1 MSRTSLVPLVDAFEQ
16 RGNEIAY
23 VHHRGYRTLR
33 WTYAEVAR
41 AARQFARELESRGI
55 AKGDRIVV
63 WGENCAEWVI
73 AFFGCVLRG
82 VIVVP
87 MDRISTRE
95 FAVRVGQQVGAR
107 LFVCSR
113 EVANVTEFPVMV
125 LEELPQKLAR
135 HSAERYA
142 SPDVQRGDAV
152 EIVFT
157 SGTTAEPKGVVIS
170 HQNVLANLEP
180 LEREIQKY
188 LKYERI
194 FHPLRFL
201 NLLPLSHVFG
211 QFLGLFIPQV
221 LGATVIF
228 HDSLNPS
235 EVLKTIK
242 RERVS
247 VCVTV
252 PRLLESLKQKLER
265 DVEARGESES
275 FGREFAATEK
285 LPFWKRWWRFR
296 RVHTEFGWKFWAF
309 VCGGAAL
316 DEETEKFWSRLAF
329 AVVQGYG
336 LTETTSLISVN
347 HPFRTGKRS
356 IGKVLAGREVKLDP
370 ETNEILVRGENIASG
385 YWQGNELKPV
395 LGEEGWF
402 RTGDLGALD
411 EQGNLYFKGRKKNVI
426 VTPAGMNVY
435 PDDLESALRRET
447 EVRDVVVVGLPVE
460 GNAEPCAVLIMR
472 DGCDAAEAVRR
483 ASARLAEFQQIRS
496 WTVWPDE
503 DFPRTSTQKP
513 KTNVIQQYAIEKLRG
528 GQTKA
533 AAPTGALGE
542 LIARIT
548 KRNVGAL
555 DPNAALDSDLGL
567 SSIDRV
573 ELMSAIEDRYQVDLN
588 ETAVSQATTIGELE
602 RMMREVQTTSGAR
615 GQMRTN
621 KQYRY
626 PRWTQ
631 RWPVTWI
638 RTLVYHVATWTA
650 TTILAKPRVI
660 GRKKLSGLSGPFLVV
675 SNHVTYLDIGFVLY
689 ALPFRLRTRLAAAMI
704 GERLMALRHPL
715 PENAAIRQ
723 SPEKGFAGWFWSVQ
737 DRINYALTVAL
748 FNVFPLP
755 QRSGFRD
762 SFEYAGESAD
772 RGYSILVFPEGKR
785 TDDGSLLPFQKG
797 VGLLANRLNLPVL
810 PMRIDG
816 LFEYRVRGQR
826 FVGPNKITVRIG
838 EPVQF
843 PASANP
849 ETIAK
854 ELERRM
860 KAL

>member
-1 MSRTSLVPLVDAFEQ
+1 MPRDSLVPLIDAFEQ
-16 RGNEIAY
+16 RGREVAY

-33 WTYAEVAR
+33 WTYAEVAH
-41 AARQFARELESRGI
+41 AARRFARELESRAV
-55 AKGDRIVV
+55 AKGDRVVV
-63 WGENCAEWVI
+63 WGDNCAEWVV

-82 VIVVP
+82 AIVVP
-87 MDRISTRE
+87 MDRVATRE
-95 FAVRVGQQVGAR
+95 FALRVGHQVSAK

-113 EVANVTEFPVMV
+113 AVATVTEFPVLI
-125 LEELPQKLAR
+125 LEDLPEKIA
-135 HSAERYA
+135 HHADARYA
-142 SPDVQRGDAV
+142 SPTLQRTDPVQ
-152 EIVFT
+152 IVFT

-170 HQNVLANLEP
+170 HQNILANLEP
-180 LEREIQKY
+180 LEREIVPY

-221 LGATVIF
+221 MGATVIF

-265 DVEARGESES
+265 DLESRNELDS
-275 FGREFAATEK
+275 FHQKFKAAEGVKFT
-285 LPFWKRWWRFR
+285 KRWWRFR
-296 RVHTEFGWKFWAF
+296 RIHSEFGWKFWAF
-309 VCGGAAL
+309 VVGGAAL

-347 HPFRTGKRS
+347 HPFKTGQRS

-385 YWQGNELKPV
+385 YWQGSELTSV

-411 EQGNLYFKGRKKNVI
+411 EEGNLYFRGRKKNVI

-435 PDDLESALRRET
+435 PDDLETALRRQPA
-447 EVRDVVVVGLPVE
+447 VRDVVVVGLPVE
-460 GNAEPCAVLIMR
+460 GNAEPCAVLILR
-472 DGCDAAEAVRR
+472 DSADPADIVRAANAT
-483 ASARLAEFQQIRS
+483 LAEFQRMHK
-496 WTVWPDE
+496 WVVWPDE

-513 KTNVIQQYAIEKLRG
+513 KTNVIEQFAIEKLRG
-528 GQTKA
+528 DSATPTKQA
-533 AAPTGALGE
+533 GALGE
-542 LIARIT
+542 LISRIT
-548 KRNVGAL
+548 RKNVGDL
-555 DPNAALDSDLGL
+555 DPNATLESDLNL

-588 ETAVSQATTIGELE
+588 ETAVSQATTVGELE
-602 RMMREVQTTSGAR
+602 RLMRESRPAPIP
-615 GQMRTN
+615 
-621 KQYRY
+621 YHY

-631 RWPVTWI
+631 RRPIRWI
-638 RTLVYHVATWTA
+638 RTAVYHVATRTA
-650 TTILAKPRVI
+650 TTILAKPRII
-660 GRKKLSGLSGPFLVV
+660 GREKLRDMTGPFLVI
-675 SNHVTYLDIGFVLY
+675 SNHVTYLDIGFILY
-689 ALPFRLRTRLAAAMI
+689 ALPFRLRTRLATAMM
-704 GERLMALRHPL
+704 GERLMALRHPR

-723 SPEKGFAGWFWSVQ
+723 SPANGFTGWLWRLQ
-737 DRINYALTVAL
+737 DRLNYFYTTAL
-748 FNVFPLP
+748 FNVFPIP

-762 SFEYAGESAD
+762 SFEFAGASAD
-772 RGYSILVFPEGKR
+772 RGYSILVFPEGRR

-816 LFEYRVRGQR
+816 LFEYRLKKQR
-826 FVGPNKITVRIG
+826 LIGPNKITVRIG
-838 EPVQF
+838 DPVKF
-843 PASANP
+843 PANADP
-849 ETIAK
+849 ETVAK
-854 ELERRM
+854 ELERRV

>member
-1 MSRTSLVPLVDAFEQ
+1 MSRASLVPLVDAFEQ
-16 RGNEIAY
+16 RGREIAY
-23 VHHRGYRTLR
+23 VHHRGYRTHR
-33 WTYAEVAR
+33 WTYAQVAR

-55 AKGDRIVV
+55 AKGDRVVV
-63 WGENCAEWVI
+63 WGENCAEWVV

-87 MDRISTRE
+87 MDRIATCE
-95 FAVRVGQQVGAR
+95 FAVRVGQQVDAK

-113 EVANVTEFPVMV
+113 EVASVTEFPVMIM
-125 LEELPQKLAR
+125 EELPQRVAP
-135 HSAERYA
+135 HSDARYA
-142 SPDVQRGDAV
+142 SPEIQRSDAV
-152 EIVFT
+152 QIVFT

-180 LEREIQKY
+180 LEREIQRY

-221 LGATVIF
+221 MGATVIF

-235 EVLKTIK
+235 EVLRTIK

-252 PRLLESLKQKLER
+252 PRLLESLKQKIER
-265 DVEARGESES
+265 DLEARGQIED
-275 FGREFAATEK
+275 FRRKFAAAEGVK
-285 LPFWKRWWRFR
+285 FWKRWWRFR
-296 RVHTEFGWKFWAF
+296 RIHGEFGWKFWAF
-309 VCGGAAL
+309 VVGGAAL
-316 DEETEKFWSRLAF
+316 DEETETFWSRLAF

-347 HPFRTGKRS
+347 HPFATGRRS

-385 YWQGNELKPV
+385 YWQGKELRPV

-402 RTGDLGALD
+402 RTGDLGAID
-411 EQGNLYFKGRKKNVI
+411 ADGNLYFKGRKKNVI

-435 PDDLESALRRET
+435 PDDLEAALRHER

-460 GNAEPCAVLIMR
+460 GNAEPCAVLILR
-472 DGCDAAEAVRR
+472 DSTDPAEVVRR
-483 ASARLAEFQQIRS
+483 ANARLAEFQQIRR
-496 WTVWPDE
+496 WVTWPDE

-513 KTNVIQQYAIEKLRG
+513 KTNVIEQYAIEKLHG
-528 GQTKA
+528 ETKPA
-533 AAPTGALGE
+533 AQAGTLGE

-548 KRNVGAL
+548 KRKVGDL
-555 DPNAALDSDLGL
+555 DPKATLESDLNL

-588 ETAVSQATTIGELE
+588 ETAVSQATTVGELE
-602 RMMREVQTTSGAR
+602 RMMRESRPAPIDY
-615 GQMRTN
+615 
-621 KQYRY
+621 KY

-631 RWPVTWI
+631 RWPFTWI
-638 RTLVYHVATWTA
+638 RTLVYHTVTLPAHI
-650 TTILAKPRVI
+650 ILAKPRVV
-660 GRKKLSGLSGPFLVV
+660 GREKLRALKGPFLVV
-675 SNHVTYLDIGFVLY
+675 SNHVTYVDIGFVLY
-689 ALPFRLRTRLAAAMI
+689 ALPFRLRTRLAAAMM
-704 GERLMALRHPL
+704 GERLMALRRPR
-715 PENAAIRQ
+715 PENAAIRE
-723 SPEKGFAGWFWSVQ
+723 SPARGFAGWFWRVQ
-737 DRINYALTVAL
+737 DRLNYFYIVTL

-785 TDDGSLLPFQKG
+785 TEDGELLPFQRG

-810 PMRIDG
+810 PIRIDG
-816 LFEYRVRGQR
+816 LFEYKARGR
-826 FVGPNKITVRIG
+826 RLFIGPNKVTVRIG

-843 PASANP
+843 PANAHP

-854 ELERRM
+854 ELERRVQ
-860 KAL
+860 AQ